1 VPQLRPPK
9 SGWNRDRL
17 IEQVRMM
24 SLEMVGQLGDF
35 EVLPEPLAKAMAVAS
50 LNSKLVSSYEDLSMK
65 RFVHVTP
72 EVETLQKEIFQAI
85 HILGQRTK
93 RKSIEK
99 LLGLLD
105 PKSEIGTVGAKA
117 IKNMLIEFLYECS
130 DMDTRCT
137 F

>member
-1 VPQLRPPK
+1 
-9 SGWNRDRL
+9 
-17 IEQVRMM
+17 
-24 SLEMVGQLGDF
+24 
-35 EVLPEPLAKAMAVAS
+35 MAVAS
-50 LNSKLVSSYEDLSMK
+50 LNSKLVSSYEHLSIT
-65 RFVHVTP
+65 RLVHVTL
-72 EVETLQKEIFQAI
+72 ELETLQKEILQAI

-99 LLGLLD
+99 LLELLD